1 MKKAEEQKALIMS
14 VINTVGWW
22 LVHAVAAI
30 NSPYEAMV
38 RASDVMPA
46 PLGDLEE
53 IEDLDEDT
61 EEDDD
66 IPF

>member
-1 MKKAEEQKALIMS
+1 MEKAEEQKALIMS

-30 NSPYEAMV
+30 NSPHEAMV

>member
-1 MKKAEEQKALIMS
+1 MDAKKELFA

-22 LVHAVAAI
+22 LVHVVAAI
-30 NSPYEAMV
+30 KSPHEAMV

-53 IEDLDEDT
+53 IEDLDDDT
-61 EEDDD
+61 SEEE
-66 IPF
+66 

>member
-1 MKKAEEQKALIMS
+1 MEKEIELSGNMGAINS
-14 VINTVGWW
+14 IINTVGWW

-30 NSPYEAMV
+30 NSPHEAMV

-53 IEDLDEDT
+53 VEDLDDDTDED
-61 EEDDD
+61 E
-66 IPF
+66 